1 METFSLVQDS
11 LEQTLTLEA
20 LEAAS
25 DAVRS
30 ITRMDAAKLWDEKS
44 GIFMTGM
51 ERGEAVEF
59 QAALKAV
66 GFATTLVADHELPQ
80 LHESFQVQRID
91 LKEEV
96 LVLTDSLGR
105 VRARPLTDLVFLS
118 AGWIRRIACKTEWL
132 QYFGFSDDARRRPM
146 LRSERKF
153 HEEPEIHFRM
163 DFFFWSEPNRL
174 HLQLTDENAA
184 FFQGEVVR
192 LKKVDA
198 LHALL
203 AAMAGLLPPQRL
215 NSVLRKP
222 SEEKVYPSLMSYEK
236 EIRWHFRQLK
246 SGV

>member
-1 METFSLVQDS
+1 METFSLIQDS
-11 LEQTLTLEA
+11 SDQTLTLEA
-20 LEAAS
+20 LEVAS
-25 DAVRS
+25 DAVSS
-30 ITRMDAAKLWDEKS
+30 ITRMDAAKLWGEKS

-51 ERGEAVEF
+51 ERGEAVAF

-105 VRARPLTDLVFLS
+105 VRSRPLTDIVFLS
-118 AGWIRRIACKTEWL
+118 AGWFKRIACKTEWS
-132 QYFGFSDDARRRPM
+132 QYFGFSDDARRSPM
-146 LRSERKF
+146 LRNERKY
-153 HEEPEIHFRM
+153 HEEPEMLFRL

-174 HLQLTDENAA
+174 HMQLTDENVA
-184 FFQGEVVR
+184 FFQGSLVR

-198 LHALL
+198 LQALL
-203 AAMAGLLPPQRL
+203 SAMAALMPPQRL

-222 SEEKVYPSLMSYEK
+222 SAEKVYPSLMSYEK
-236 EIRWHFRQLK
+236 EIRWHFHQLK